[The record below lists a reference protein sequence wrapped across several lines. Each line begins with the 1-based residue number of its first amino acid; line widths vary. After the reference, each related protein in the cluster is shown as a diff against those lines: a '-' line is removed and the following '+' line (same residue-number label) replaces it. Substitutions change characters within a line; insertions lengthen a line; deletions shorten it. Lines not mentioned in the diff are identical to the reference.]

1 MIEAYFMVK
10 QGFMLS
16 TNSNNQ
22 SSTISPDKSP
32 NTPNVVISN
41 DMRSTNSQMD
51 NQDLRAE
58 DLVI

>member
-1 MIEAYFMVK
+1 
-10 QGFMLS
+10 MLS